1 MYMKETI
8 KEDSI
13 QIPDYIEGIPTD
25 RKMLEERFRLIQS
38 YMTGITAT
46 QKHIQY
52 SVNKVEVGIK

>member
-1 MYMKETI
+1 MKETI

-38 YMTGITAT
+38 YMTGIKRLKCTSNTAST
-46 QKHIQY
+46 KWR
-52 SVNKVEVGIK
+52 SV